1 MKRVLIAST
10 VVMTILSVAIPAEA
24 RVVVVDRGS
33 AREGTSRS
41 QSPPGSVDRPRALFV
56 QVKSRPTGQRVDVFW
71 NVVCSAAL
79 ERAAAMVT
87 SAADRRS
94 AVR

>member
-41 QSPPGSVDRPRALFV
+41 QSPPAASIVLALCLS
-56 QVKSRPTGQRVDVFW
+56 K
-71 NVVCSAAL
+71 
-79 ERAAAMVT
+79 
-87 SAADRRS
+87 
-94 AVR
+94 